1 LALAG
6 GKLALPLVFTY
17 SLYGLLAAILT
28 FCTVRINIRFGYYF
42 YVLTKNSGALLQA
55 GAPDTNQKY
64 LRHLLLMYSNLL
76 SPLVAIILFITP
88 LLETLVVPDYL
99 SVFIW
104 RALRIVFAVVVVG
117 VRALTFREELQFHL
131 NESYFYV

>member
-76 SPLVAIILFITP
+76 SPLV
-88 LLETLVVPDYL
+88 ETLVVPDYL